1 MKLQVKLGL
10 YIMLVAFIPYA
21 LGVSFLFFS
30 VEKRMKNTNIVLA
43 EKYIGGIAS
52 GLSGYL
58 DKLRITSEVL
68 AKFPAVREK
77 DWLGIKDGLIK
88 IHESNRDITGF
99 VVGNKDG
106 TYWYSHVEG
115 NKYQGGLVTVDDM
128 DPLARPRTLANSP
141 YFNKMVTNNKDNK
154 EMTVVSELYKEAASG
169 EKTLSV
175 SSTIMSEDG
184 LVDGVVSC
192 YVEGGDL
199 GNAYKALVYDFEE
212 LFGKDSFII
221 VTSGADQ
228 IITQYEYDAE
238 IGKYVDLALNE
249 KETVYLSS
257 LDPDIKAMISVLSAE
272 EGGSAARI
280 DKINGE
286 EFYVSRNQIPDSP
299 YAVNMFVPTSYL
311 FRSVGF
317 IRTTLITIGFIIDA
331 IIIIAAYLIGRGIA
345 KPVKET
351 AGTLHDISEGE
362 GDLTVRFSVS
372 GKDEISD
379 MRKFFN
385 HFMDTLHRMI
395 SKIKVESEKMA
406 GLSKELNVR
415 TSGINEEITNI
426 SGSVSDLNFT
436 AEEQSASVT
445 ETASTVEQIAKNIE
459 SLTNQIEN
467 QSAVVTES
475 SAAIEQMVSNINS
488 ISGNLDK
495 ASNEFQNL
503 KTSSLSGKLSIQNVL
518 DLVNNVSGQSENL
531 LETNEV
537 INSIAS
543 QTNLLAMNA
552 AIEAAHAGE
561 AGKGFSVV
569 ADEIRKLAEDSAAQS
584 KIIADELESIV
595 SDIKSIVD
603 ATSQAEGAFD
613 NVVSRVNDST
623 SLIEQISLA
632 MREQAEGSK
641 QVLEALENMQKITVE
656 IRDGSTEMNQGTE
669 TIIKEMSRLAEIAQ
683 KVQNSSRDIANAVE
697 QISSSISGISDDS
710 KLTEKSVGD
719 LQTLA
724 GKFKL

>member
-1 MKLQVKLGL
+1 M
-10 YIMLVAFIPYA
+10 
-21 LGVSFLFFS
+21 
-30 VEKRMKNTNIVLA
+30 
-43 EKYIGGIAS
+43 
-52 GLSGYL
+52 
-58 DKLRITSEVL
+58 
-68 AKFPAVREK
+68 
-77 DWLGIKDGLIK
+77 
-88 IHESNRDITGF
+88 
-99 VVGNKDG
+99 
-106 TYWYSHVEG
+106 
-115 NKYQGGLVTVDDM
+115 
-128 DPLARPRTLANSP
+128 
-141 YFNKMVTNNKDNK
+141 
-154 EMTVVSELYKEAASG
+154 
-169 EKTLSV
+169 
-175 SSTIMSEDG
+175 
-184 LVDGVVSC
+184 
-192 YVEGGDL
+192 
-199 GNAYKALVYDFEE
+199 
-212 LFGKDSFII
+212 
-221 VTSGADQ
+221 TSGTEQ
-228 IITQYEYDAE
+228 IITQYEYDNE
-238 IGKYVDLALNE
+238 KQRYIDFALNE
-249 KETVYLSS
+249 KDTVSLSS
-257 LDPDIKAMISVLSAE
+257 LSPGIGAVISVLSAE
-272 EGGSAARI
+272 EGDNTSRI
-280 DKINGE
+280 EKIDGE

-317 IRTTLITIGFIIDA
+317 IRTTLIAIGFIIDA
-331 IIIIAAYLIGRGIA
+331 IIIIAAYLIGKNIA

-395 SKIKVESEKMA
+395 SKIKVEAEKMA

-613 NVVSRVNDST
+613 NVVSRVNGST

>member
-43 EKYIGGIAS
+43 EKYNGGIAS

-106 TYWYSHVEG
+106 TFWYSHVEG
-115 NKYQGGLVTVDDM
+115 NKYQGGLVTVDDS
-128 DPLARPRTLANSP
+128 DPLAKPRTLTNTP
-141 YFNKMVTNNKDNK
+141 YFAEMVSNNKDNK
-154 EMTVVSELYKEAASG
+154 EMTVVSELYKNASSG
-169 EKTLSV
+169 QKTLSV
-175 SSTIMSEDG
+175 SSTIMDKNG
-184 LVDGVVSC
+184 FVDGVVSC
-192 YVEGGDL
+192 YVEAQDL
-199 GNAYKALVYDFEE
+199 VKAYNSVVYDFED
-212 LFGKDSFII
+212 LFGKESYII

-272 EGGSAARI
+272 EGGNAARI

-299 YAVNMFVPTSYL
+299 YAVNMFIPTSYL
-311 FRSVGF
+311 FRSVEF
-317 IRTTLITIGFIIDA
+317 IRTTLLTIGFIIDV

-385 HFMDTLHRMI
+385 HFMDSLHRMI

-406 GLSKELNVR
+406 GLSKELNIR

-613 NVVSRVNDST
+613 NVVSRVNGST

>member
-10 YIMLVAFIPYA
+10 YIMIIAFVPYA

-30 VEKRMKNTNIVLA
+30 VEKRMENTNITLA
-43 EKYIGGIAS
+43 EKYIGAITS

-58 DKLRITSEVL
+58 DKLKITSEVIT
-68 AKFPAVREK
+68 KFPAVQEK
-77 DWLGIKDGLIK
+77 NWAGIRAGLVK
-88 IHESNRDITGF
+88 IQESNNDITGF

-106 TYWYSHVEG
+106 TYWYSRVEG
-115 NKYQGGLVTVDDM
+115 NRYQGGLVTVDDR
-128 DPLARPRTLANSP
+128 DPQAKPRTLANTP
-141 YFNKMVTNNKDNK
+141 YFDKLVSNNKENR
-154 EMTVVSELYKEAASG
+154 EMTVVSELYKNAASG
-169 EKTLSV
+169 QKTLTV
-175 SSTIMSEDG
+175 SSTIMNKNAM
-184 LVDGVVSC
+184 VDGVVSC
-192 YVEGGDL
+192 YVEAQDL
-199 GNAYKALVYDFEE
+199 GRAYQSVVSDFEE

-221 VTSGADQ
+221 VTSGAEQ
-228 IITQYEYDAE
+228 VITQYEYDE
-238 IGKYVDLALNE
+238 EKQQFVDFALNE
-249 KETVYLSS
+249 KETVSLSS
-257 LDPDIKAMISVLSAE
+257 MSPEIGAVISVLSAE
-272 EGGSAARI
+272 KGDNTSRI
-280 DKINGE
+280 EKIDGE

-299 YAVNMFVPTSYL
+299 YAVNMFVPTSFL

-331 IIIIAAYLIGRGIA
+331 IIIIAAYLIGKSIA

-362 GDLTVRFSVS
+362 GDLTVRFQIS

-395 SKIKVESEKMA
+395 AKIKAETEKMA

-426 SGSVSDLNFT
+426 SSSVSDLNFT

-459 SLTNQIEN
+459 GLANQIES

-503 KTSSLSGKLSIQNVL
+503 KTASLSGKLSIQNVF

-569 ADEIRKLAEDSAAQS
+569 ADEIRKLAEDSASQS
-584 KIIADELESIV
+584 RIIAEELESIV

-603 ATSQAEGAFD
+603 ATSQAEGSFD
-613 NVVSRVNDST
+613 TVVSRVNDST

-641 QVLEALENMQKITVE
+641 QVLEALENMQKITIE
-656 IRDGSTEMNQGTE
+656 IRDGSTEMNEGTGI
-669 TIIKEMSRLAEIAQ
+669 IIKEMSRLAEIAQ
-683 KVQNSSRDIANAVE
+683 KVQDSSRDIANAVE
-697 QISSSISGISDDS
+697 QISSSISGITDDS

-719 LQTLA
+719 LQALA

>member
-1 MKLQVKLGL
+1 MKLQVRLGL
-10 YIMLVAFIPYA
+10 YIMIIAFIPYA

-30 VEKRMKNTNIVLA
+30 VEKRMENTNITLA
-43 EKYIGGIAS
+43 EKYIGAITS

-58 DKLRITSEVL
+58 DKLRITSQVIT
-68 AKFPAVREK
+68 KFPAVQEK
-77 DWLGIKDGLIK
+77 DWAGIKTGLVK
-88 IHESNRDITGF
+88 IQESNNDITGF
-99 VVGNKDG
+99 IVGNKDG
-106 TYWYSHVEG
+106 TYWYSRIEG
-115 NKYQGGLVTVDDM
+115 NIYQGGLVTADDR
-128 DPLARPRTLANSP
+128 DPQSKPRTLANTP
-141 YFNKMVTNNKDNK
+141 YFNKMVTNNRDND
-154 EMTVVSELYKEAASG
+154 EMTVVSELYKNAASG
-169 EKTLSV
+169 QKTLSV
-175 SSTIMSEDG
+175 SSTIMDKNG

-192 YVEGGDL
+192 YVEAEDL
-199 GNAYKALVYDFEE
+199 VKAYNSVVYDFEK

-221 VTSGADQ
+221 VTSGAEQ
-228 IITQYEYDAE
+228 VITQYEYDE
-238 IGKYVDLALNE
+238 DRKQYVDFALNK
-249 KETVYLSS
+249 KEIVSLSS
-257 LDPDIKAMISVLSAE
+257 MSPGVGAIISVLSAE
-272 EGGSAARI
+272 EGDNTSRVEKI
-280 DKINGE
+280 DDE

-299 YAVNMFVPTSYL
+299 YAVNMFVPTSFL

-331 IIIIAAYLIGRGIA
+331 IIIIAAYFIGKSIA

-406 GLSKELNVR
+406 GLSKELNIR

-613 NVVSRVNDST
+613 NVVSRVNGST

>member
-30 VEKRMKNTNIVLA
+30 VEKRMENTNIILA
-43 EKYIGGIAS
+43 EKYIGAITS
-52 GLSGYL
+52 KLSSYL
-58 DKLRITSEVL
+58 DKLKITSEIIT
-68 AKFPAVREK
+68 KFPAVQEK
-77 DWLGIKDGLIK
+77 DWSGIRAGLVK
-88 IHESNRDITGF
+88 IQESNNDITGF

-128 DPLARPRTLANSP
+128 DPLARPRTLANTP

-154 EMTVVSELYKEAASG
+154 EMTVVSELYKDAASG

-175 SSTIMSEDG
+175 SSTIMGEDG

-192 YVEGGDL
+192 YVEAGEL

-221 VTSGADQ
+221 VTSGTEQ
-228 IITQYEYDAE
+228 IITQYEYDNE
-238 IGKYVDLALNE
+238 KQRYIDFALNE
-249 KETVYLSS
+249 KDTVSLSS
-257 LDPDIKAMISVLSAE
+257 LSPGIGAVISVLSAE
-272 EGGSAARI
+272 EGDNTSRI
-280 DKINGE
+280 EKIDGE

-331 IIIIAAYLIGRGIA
+331 IIIIAAYLIGKNIA

-395 SKIKVESEKMA
+395 SKIKVEAEKMA

-426 SGSVSDLNFT
+426 SSSVTDLNFT

-595 SDIKSIVD
+595 SDIKSIAD

-613 NVVSRVNDST
+613 NVVSRVNGST

-656 IRDGSTEMNQGTE
+656 IRDGSTEMNEGTE

-683 KVQNSSRDIANAVE
+683 KVQNSSRDIAKAVE

>member
-43 EKYIGGIAS
+43 EKYNGGIAS

-128 DPLARPRTLANSP
+128 DPLARPRTLTNTP
-141 YFNKMVTNNKDNK
+141 YFAEMVSNNKDNK
-154 EMTVVSELYKEAASG
+154 EMTVVSELYKDAASG

-199 GNAYKALVYDFEE
+199 VKAYNSVVYDFED

-257 LDPDIKAMISVLSAE
+257 LDPDIKAMISVLSSE
-272 EGGSAARI
+272 EGGNAARI

-299 YAVNMFVPTSYL
+299 YAVNMFIPTSYL
-311 FRSVGF
+311 FRSVEF
-317 IRTTLITIGFIIDA
+317 IRTTLLTIGFIIDV

-503 KTSSLSGKLSIQNVL
+503 KTSSLSGKISIQNVL

-613 NVVSRVNDST
+613 NVVSRVNGST